1 MKTVLQLDGG
11 GILGAITAAFL
22 VHLETDTGLKCHEMF
37 DLISGTSTGSII
49 GGYLSVGV
57 SATEIFEM
65 YMKHGRNI
73 FKRRGRYNPFNVM
86 KPMYNREDVV
96 KAMADIGDGYSLSD
110 CLTKFM
116 SVSVMVSTG
125 LPVFAKSWNYKYSD
139 LKLID
144 VINRSYAAPLY
155 FGRYEDVYG
164 NEWLDGG
171 TGSSNCTL
179 GYSISEMM
187 RLGWYN
193 EGYILSIGTGRKM
206 YRPSYTGI
214 DFIDDILNVL
224 SIARRQ
230 STSDQ
235 EYFAKVMNECDLS
248 AKVNRIY
255 PDIFYELDDV
265 EHIDTYWSLG
275 SDIYDWN
282 KDELL
287 RELANHEN

>member
-11 GILGAITAAFL
+11 GMGGAITSAFL
-22 VHLETDTGLKCHEMF
+22 SHLEADTGLRCCDMF

-57 SATEIFEM
+57 SASRIFEM
-65 YMKHGRNI
+65 YMKHGERI
-73 FKRRGRYNPFNVM
+73 FKRRNCFNPANLLRPKYDRGEVI
-86 KPMYNREDVV
+86 
-96 KAMADIGDGYSLSD
+96 KAMVSVGSGYTLSD

-116 SVSVMVSTG
+116 SAAVMVSTG
-125 LPVFAKSWNYKYSD
+125 YPIFAKSWHHKCAD

-155 FGRYEDVYG
+155 FGRYKDNFG

-171 TGSSNCTL
+171 TGSSNCTI

-193 EGYILSIGTGRKM
+193 GGYILSVGTGHTI
-206 YRPSYTGI
+206 YNPSYTGI
-214 DFIDDILNVL
+214 DFIDDIINVL

-235 EYFAKVMNECDLS
+235 EYFARVMNECDLS
-248 AKVNRIY
+248 TKVNRVS
-255 PDIFYELDDV
+255 PDVYYKLDDI
-265 EHIDTYWSLG
+265 EHISTYWSLG
-275 SDIYDWN
+275 SDMYDRN

-287 RELANHEN
+287 KELSGHEN